1 MDEAKISIVVP
12 AYNEAG
18 NLAAMRARLEGVLR
32 DREGYEILF
41 VDDGSQDETLALLR
55 DFASE
60 DARIRFL
67 SLSRN
72 FGHQSA
78 LKAGL
83 DNATGDCVITLDA
96 DLQHPPEVIPEMIER
111 WQAGFEVVNTVR
123 ADAGAPFFKH
133 VTSGLFYRF
142 LNFISDIEI
151 RPGAADFRLL
161 DRKVVRELVSLGDR
175 TLFLRGAVPWLGF
188 RQCDIDYTPDKR
200 ASGEP
205 KYNLRRMALLAI
217 DGITSSSIRPLRLST
232 FVGAI
237 MSGFATLYA
246 GYALMTKLILGT
258 AISGWA
264 SLLVGMMLLGGV
276 QLLMLGIIGEYLGK
290 VLLEVKGRPSY
301 VVRERSA
308 PAEQD
313 QSGGHSPVAELQ
325 ARLEDPR
332 ALP

>member
-18 NLAAMRARLEGVLR
+18 NLGALRARLEAVLR
-32 DREGYEILF
+32 DRERYEILF
-41 VDDGSQDETLALLR
+41 VDDGSQDGTLALLR
-55 DFASE
+55 DFAAE
-60 DARIRFL
+60 DTRIRFL

-72 FGHQSA
+72 FGHQNA

-96 DLQHPPEVIPEMIER
+96 DLQHPPEIIPEMIER
-111 WQAGFEVVNTVR
+111 WKAGFEVVNTVR
-123 ADAGAPFFKH
+123 SDAGTPLFKRF
-133 VTSGLFYRF
+133 TSRLFYRF

-161 DRKVVRELVSLGDR
+161 DRKVVLELVALGDR

-188 RQCDIDYTPDKR
+188 RQCEIDYTPDKR

-232 FVGAI
+232 FVGAA
-237 MSGFATLYA
+237 MSGLATLYA

-301 VVRERSA
+301 VVRERSE
-308 PAEQD
+308 PAAKDEARGQ
-313 QSGGHSPVAELQ
+313 SPVAELQ
-325 ARLEDPR
+325 ARLENPR